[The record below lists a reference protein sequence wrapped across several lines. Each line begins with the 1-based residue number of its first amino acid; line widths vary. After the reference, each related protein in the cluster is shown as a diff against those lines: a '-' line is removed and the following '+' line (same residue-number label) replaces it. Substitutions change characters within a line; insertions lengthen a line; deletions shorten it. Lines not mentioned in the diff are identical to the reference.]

1 MPHHHGRSGRSMGI
15 AQGSKK
21 STSTGSG
28 NGNTRTHHSSNVTY
42 TPTPVSSGAA
52 KRQKAKVKASILKK
66 GAEDLTNYKV
76 KQVTGLVNPIL
87 KGIANTATGVK
98 VRQWSFEK
106 NRDFFRKKVLTSKN
120 VGNFENTLDSYK
132 AYMKGRQEGTLDAY
146 GRTISKSGNGDTR
159 PVVEKNVGGQTILAA
174 APTEA
179 EVSQSDAANAAET
192 KLTKRRVKAR
202 GRKMNIYAQSK
213 DKLTLGKKTLL
224 GVV

>member
-1 MPHHHGRSGRSMGI
+1 MPHHTRYEPNNQTR
-15 AQGSKK
+15 SKK

-28 NGNTRTHHSSNVTY
+28 NGNRRTHHSSNVTY
-42 TPTPVSSGAA
+42 TPTPVSSEAA
-52 KRQKAKVKASILKK
+52 KKQKKAVGKSQL
-66 GAEDLTNYKV
+66 DNYKV
-76 KQVTGLVNPIL
+76 KQVPITGIVSLA
-87 KGIANTATGVK
+87 ANTVTGTK
-98 VRQWSFEK
+98 LRQISFEK

-120 VGNFENTLDSYK
+120 RGEYVDTLDSYSKWMK
-132 AYMKGRQEGTLDAY
+132 ARQSGTADAY
-146 GRTISKSGNGDTR
+146 GNPISKSNGDAR

-213 DKLTLGKKTLL
+213 DKLTLGKKSLL

>member
-1 MPHHHGRSGRSMGI
+1 MGI

-42 TPTPVSSGAA
+42 TPTPVSPEAA

-66 GAEDLTNYKV
+66 GADDLTNYKV

-120 VGNFENTLDSYK
+120 VGEYEDTLDSYK
-132 AYMKGRQEGTLDAY
+132 SYMKSRMSGETDAY
-146 GRTISKSGNGDTR
+146 GNPISKGGNGR
-159 PVVEKNVGGQTILAA
+159 PVVEKNVGGRTILAQ

-202 GRKMNIYAQSK
+202 GRKMNIYTQSK
-213 DKLTLGKKTLL
+213 DKLTLGKKSLL

>member
-1 MPHHHGRSGRSMGI
+1 MPHHTRYEPNNQTR
-15 AQGSKK
+15 SKK

-28 NGNTRTHHSSNVTY
+28 NGNRRTHHSSNVTY
-42 TPTPVSSGAA
+42 TPTPVSSAAA
-52 KRQKAKVKASILKK
+52 KRQKKAVGKSQL
-66 GAEDLTNYKV
+66 DNYKV
-76 KQVTGLVNPIL
+76 KQVSGVGVIPF
-87 KGIANTATGVK
+87 IANTTTGTK
-98 VRQWSFEK
+98 LRQISFEK
-106 NRDFFRKKVLTSKN
+106 NREFYRKKVLTSKN
-120 VGNFENTLDSYK
+120 VGEYEDTLDSYK
-132 AYMKGRQEGTLDAY
+132 SYMKSRMSGETDAY
-146 GRTISKSGNGDTR
+146 GNPISKGGNGG
-159 PVVEKNVGGQTILAA
+159 PVVEKNVGGRTILAQ

>member
-1 MPHHHGRSGRSMGI
+1 MPHHTRYEPNNQTR
-15 AQGSKK
+15 SKK

-28 NGNTRTHHSSNVTY
+28 NGNRRTHHSSNVTY
-42 TPTPVSSGAA
+42 TPTPVSSEAA
-52 KRQKAKVKASILKK
+52 KRQKKAVGKSQL
-66 GAEDLTNYKV
+66 DNYKV
-76 KQVTGLVNPIL
+76 KQVSGVGVIPF
-87 KGIANTATGVK
+87 IANTATGTK
-98 VRQWSFEK
+98 LRQISFEK
-106 NRDFFRKKVLTSKN
+106 NREFYRKKVLTSKYN
-120 VGNFENTLDSYK
+120 VGEDKYEDTLDSYK
-132 AYMKGRQEGTLDAY
+132 TYMKGRQEGTLDAY

-159 PVVEKNVGGQTILAA
+159 PVVEKNVGGRTILAA

-213 DKLTLGKKTLL
+213 DKLKLGKKSLL